1 MKDTAIGK
9 IKNFGKIAN
18 IIAIIMKVILII
30 GMVAVIVA
38 GIVLAVMPKDLI
50 KLQVDS
56 KATVVIDAE
65 KLGGDLLK
73 ELDDMDVD
81 QINSELK
88 EELEAE
94 MKLNNTEYAVA
105 SVNRDG
111 NKLIVD
117 TEVTAINLEFKNLLW
132 VLGAAFIS
140 LIAAMVVAVF
150 AGRLCKA
157 FRDCETPFE
166 EGIINKMKQLGYAM
180 MPMAVLPSITDSFV
194 NGIMAGNFDVSLNVE
209 LTVVLAIVI
218 VFVLAY
224 VFKYGAML
232 QKESDETL

>member
-194 NGIMAGNFDVSLNVE
+194 NSIMAGNFDVSLNVE

>member
-65 KLGGDLLK
+65 KLGGDMLK

-140 LIAAMVVAVF
+140 LIAAMVVAIF

>member
-9 IKNFGKIAN
+9 IKNFGRIAN

-140 LIAAMVVAVF
+140 LIAAMVVTVF

-194 NGIMAGNFDVSLNVE
+194 NSIMAGNHDVSLNVE